1 MLAIISHKY
10 FILFVDWCV
19 CVCVYYYFFCTKLNE
34 IVGHCYFERQ
44 LSSGKTN
51 MDLS

>member
-19 CVCVYYYFFCTKLNE
+19 CVCVLLFFLYET
-34 IVGHCYFERQ
+34 Q
-44 LSSGKTN
+44 
-51 MDLS
+51 